1 MKVLKAGLIQLFWSC
16 GGWWWWRNQSGG
28 WIIILSNL
36 IIRDLKVSNLLMTDK
51 GCVKIGESPP
61 PSLRAPLQLLLR
73 RCRAKTHSNICATI
87 WYLRIHFSQFSHMV
101 HPRLKDWENTRVSI
115 ENDCHLYC
123 VCWRDCFCFQLILG
137 WPGCMG
143 FHSSPWPPEWS
154 HYGEWNLLLI
164 DICSRCVKCE
174 QFCEYLILH

>member
-1 MKVLKAGLIQLFWSC
+1 M
-16 GGWWWWRNQSGG
+16 GGWWWWNQSGG
-28 WIIILSNL
+28 WIIILSDL

-61 PSLRAPLQLLLR
+61 PPSLRAPLQLLLCC
-73 RCRAKTHSNICATI
+73 CRGKTHSNICATI
-87 WYLRIHFSQFSHMV
+87 LYLRIHFSHF
-101 HPRLKDWENTRVSI
+101 LTWFICDWRI
-115 ENDCHLYC
+115 EKTHEFLLETTVICT

-164 DICSRCVKCE
+164 DICSRYVVWTC
-174 QFCEYLILH
+174 LILH